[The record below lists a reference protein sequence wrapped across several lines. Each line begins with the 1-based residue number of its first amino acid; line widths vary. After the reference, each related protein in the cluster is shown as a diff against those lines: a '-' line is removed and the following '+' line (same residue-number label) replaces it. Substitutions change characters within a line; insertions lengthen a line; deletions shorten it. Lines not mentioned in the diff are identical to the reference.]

1 LSTLPR
7 TSVVVLALAL
17 AACTPEQSKE
27 IGNAPKKTVDKVT
40 TDVNKAM
47 QQQGQGSERLKED
60 QK

>member
-7 TSVVVLALAL
+7 TSLLALALAL

>member
-1 LSTLPR
+1 MSTLLR
-7 TSVVVLALAL
+7 TSLAALLL

-27 IGNAPKKTVDKVT
+27 IGNIPKKTMDKAA

-47 QQQGQGSERLKED
+47 QNAGQGSERLKED

>member
-7 TSVVVLALAL
+7 TSLVVLALAL

-27 IGNAPKKTVDKVT
+27 IGNIPKKTMDKAT

-47 QQQGQGSERLKED
+47 QNAGQGSERLKED